1 MSKGKGYF
9 GKLKK
14 STKITVISCGF
25 FVGITML
32 VLLFFVM
39 NPITPSEKVIAGF
52 GRENI
57 SRHNQT
63 TEITTT
69 AVTTTAMEDV
79 IVSKAASTTT
89 AETTTHTDFT
99 ITVTSG
105 SGFYVNNV
113 IPTGVS
119 PYEAGS
125 VPTTETETEYDDGTG
140 YDDGSYDYGYD
151 YGYDNSYDYGYDN
164 SYDYSYDYGY
174 DNSYDYGYYGY

>member
-1 MSKGKGYF
+1 MSKGKSYF
-9 GKLKK
+9 GRLKK
-14 STKITVISCGF
+14 STKITVISCGL
-25 FVGITML
+25 FVAVTMG

-57 SRHNQT
+57 SRRNNQT
-63 TEITTT
+63 TEVTTTT
-69 AVTTTAMEDV
+69 AMTTTAMEDI
-79 IVSKAASTTT
+79 IVSKAATTT
-89 AETTTHTDFT
+89 AAETTTHVDYT

-125 VPTTETETEYDDGTG
+125 VVTTETASDYDDGTG
-140 YDDGSYDYGYD
+140 YDYGYGYDDGTGYDYGYGYD
-151 YGYDNSYDYGYDN
+151 DYSYGYDNSYDYN
-164 SYDYSYDYGY
+164 
-174 DNSYDYGYYGY
+174 YDYGYYGY